1 MEDKINHYKN
11 QDPNTYLWLYD
22 IQIQLSNFLLLIE
35 NKRLNDSVMEAYFK
49 LLSIKYDKIYILKQ
63 FVKDNLIDKQFI
75 KIIKIWLRNV
85 NLLSYDLVFLP
96 VFDLDSEHFAL
107 IVFLGLKVIKSNNYI
122 YFLR

>member
-1 MEDKINHYKN
+1 
-11 QDPNTYLWLYD
+11 
-22 IQIQLSNFLLLIE
+22 
-35 NKRLNDSVMEAYFK
+35 MEAYFK
-49 LLSIKYDKIYILKQ
+49 LLSIKYDKIYILNQ
-63 FVKDNLIDKQFI
+63 FVKDNLINKQFI

-107 IVFLGLKVIKSNNYI
+107 MVFLGLKVIKSNNYI

>member
-1 MEDKINHYKN
+1 
-11 QDPNTYLWLYD
+11 
-22 IQIQLSNFLLLIE
+22 
-35 NKRLNDSVMEAYFK
+35 MEAYFK
-49 LLSIKYDKIYILKQ
+49 LPSIKYDKIYILKQ

-122 YFLR
+122 YF

>member
-1 MEDKINHYKN
+1 
-11 QDPNTYLWLYD
+11 
-22 IQIQLSNFLLLIE
+22 
-35 NKRLNDSVMEAYFK
+35 MEAYFK
-49 LLSIKYDKIYILKQ
+49 LPSIKYDKIYILKQ

-107 IVFLGLKVIKSNNYI
+107 MVFLGLKVIKSNNYI